1 MQPTLDQLRHISIFT
16 ALSTPSLE
24 QLQSHAQI
32 KRFLANEIVMSE
44 GERLPRRLYALAAGK
59 LRISKT
65 ASTGKETILRV
76 ISTGE
81 IFAAPALFGD
91 GIAPAI
97 VTAEVDCEVVMVDRG
112 ALIEAIRADPE
123 IALSMLGLFNQRLQ
137 QLHNTVHGLVSE
149 RAIAR
154 LARYI
159 QYFAHEYGTESTPKG
174 ESLKSQLSYYQIAR
188 SIGITYE
195 ECVRLFKQLQ
205 PIVAYSR
212 GGKITVTDW
221 QKLDAIATGIDPD
234 PKLGK

>member
-1 MQPTLDQLRHISIFT
+1 MQPTLDQLRQISIF
-16 ALSTPSLE
+16 ASLSEPSLE
-24 QLQSHAQI
+24 QLQHYAQI
-32 KRFLANEIVMSE
+32 KRYLASEIVMSE
-44 GERLPRRLYALAAGK
+44 GEPLPRRLYAIAAGK

-76 ISTGE
+76 IATGE

-97 VTAEVDCEVVMVDRG
+97 VTAEVDSEVVMVDRA
-112 ALIEAIRADPE
+112 ALLETIRSDPE
-123 IALSMLGLFNQRLQ
+123 VALSMLGLFNQRLQ

-159 QYFAHEYGTESTPKG
+159 QYFAHEYGTESTSKG

-212 GGKITVTDW
+212 GGKITVMDW
-221 QKLDAIATGIDPD
+221 KKLEAIASGIEPD
-234 PKLGK
+234 SKSEK